1 MVPDGPAVM
10 STAHATPPTVWS
22 MVRRTVLPAWP
33 RRAVRR
39 LAADPHVLLAVA
51 VVLSALAIDAV
62 GRASVVPSLVPM
74 VIYLGAQAGIS
85 LRIAGRRSDP
95 IDTGRLLLAIAA
107 VVTLSLQ
114 GGQIIALPL
123 FGLYIPIVAMA
134 AAIGWRTT
142 AIVGGVA
149 LTAFVGLATRLGA
162 VDPLVAQR
170 GIALLAAMVV
180 LVIGTRRTVTSL
192 ERAARQARTAMAGQR
207 RRARQM
213 AAVEAVGRVLAANG
227 PSSAALDQVMDLLV
241 GRFGYRRPSIYLRD
255 GSIMRLGAYRGYA
268 DPIEVFDG
276 SSGVVGRVMR
286 TRQPALVTDV
296 AEDPDYHAVDPD
308 VRSEVSVP
316 LMSEGSVIGVLNV
329 ESIADE
335 RLDES
340 DRDLMVV
347 VGDRISAALEL
358 ARERQALR
366 DRAALFTRLVAF
378 GTAINTSLDPDRV
391 QQAIV
396 EAIATALEADFA
408 GLVVRDPA
416 TGEDRLTAAFGVDP
430 AYVGVRI
437 LPGEGMVGQAIVRRS
452 VIRDDALG
460 RADFPSTV
468 QGLRIPDTL
477 ATMAIPLIA
486 DEAILGAISVSR
498 TDLSRPFTPLE
509 EEGLTLMAAQVVLAL
524 RNATLHAQV
533 AETAVRD
540 PLTGLWNRRQLDV
553 SLAHLFAVRAR
564 QEPDARR
571 PVAAILFD
579 LDEFGAFNK
588 QHGHMTGDAVLRT
601 FAGILTRRLR
611 SSDLVA
617 RYGGEEFIAVLDG
630 ASLDEARRV
639 ADEIRR
645 DLQAAALTGT
655 QGETLTTTVSAGC
668 ASLGPGVASFE
679 TLLEIADVGLQM
691 AKRGGRNQVVAA

>member
-1 MVPDGPAVM
+1 M
-10 STAHATPPTVWS
+10 
-22 MVRRTVLPAWP
+22 
-33 RRAVRR
+33 RR

-51 VVLSALAIDAV
+51 VVLSGLAIELV
-62 GRASVVPSLVPM
+62 GRARAVPALLPM
-74 VIYLGAQAGIS
+74 GSYLGIQIAIS
-85 LRIAGRRSDP
+85 LRMSGRRSDAL
-95 IDTGRLLLAIAA
+95 DTVRLLLAVAA
-107 VVTLSLQ
+107 VVTISLQ
-114 GGQIIALPL
+114 SGQVIALPL

-149 LTAFVGLATRLGA
+149 LAAFVGLATRLGSI
-162 VDPLVAQR
+162 DPLVAQR

-192 ERAARQARTAMAGQR
+192 ERAVLHARAAMEGQR

-213 AAVEAVGRVLAANG
+213 VAVEAVGRVLAANG
-227 PSSAALDQVMDLLV
+227 PSTAALDQVMELLV
-241 GRFGYRRPSIYLRD
+241 GRFGYRRPSIYILE
-255 GSIMRLGAYRGYA
+255 GSNMRLGAYRGYA
-268 DPIEVFDG
+268 NPIEVFDA
-276 SSGVVGRVMR
+276 STGVIGRVMR
-286 TRQPALVTDV
+286 TGKPAFVPDV
-296 AEDPDYHAVDPD
+296 SADPDYHAADPD

-316 LMSEGSVIGVLNV
+316 LMTGGSVIGVLNV
-329 ESIADE
+329 ESTADE

-358 ARERQALR
+358 ARERRALS

-378 GTAINTSLDPDRV
+378 GTAINTSLEADRV

-396 EAIATALEADFA
+396 DAIADALDTDIA

-416 TGEDRLTAAFGVDP
+416 NGEDRLTAAYGMDP
-430 AYVGVRI
+430 RYLGVRI
-437 LPGEGMVGQAIVRRS
+437 LPGEGMAGRAIVDRS
-452 VIRDDALG
+452 VVRSDALA
-460 RADFPSTV
+460 RADFPSTIR
-468 QGLRIPDTL
+468 GSRIPDIL

-486 DEAILGAISVSR
+486 DDDILGAISVSR

-524 RNATLHAQV
+524 RNTTLHAQV
-533 AETAVRD
+533 AEAAIRD

-564 QEPDARR
+564 QEPDARH

-588 QHGHMTGDAVLRT
+588 LHGHTTGDAVLRA
-601 FAGILTRRLR
+601 FGAILTRRLR

-639 ADEIRR
+639 ADEIRC
-645 DLQAAALTGT
+645 DLQAAALNGSH
-655 QGETLTTTVSAGC
+655 GEILTTTVSAGC
-668 ASLGPGVASFE
+668 ASLGPGVASFA

>member
-1 MVPDGPAVM
+1 M
-10 STAHATPPTVWS
+10 
-22 MVRRTVLPAWP
+22 
-33 RRAVRR
+33 RR
-39 LAADPHVLLAVA
+39 LAADPHVLLAIA
-51 VVLSALAIDAV
+51 VVLSGLAIEVVGQARAV
-62 GRASVVPSLVPM
+62 PALLPM
-74 VIYLGAQAGIS
+74 GIYLGIQVAVS
-85 LRIAGRRSDP
+85 VRMAGRRSEP
-95 IDTGRLLLAIAA
+95 IDTVRLLLAVAA
-107 VVTLSLQ
+107 VVAISLQ
-114 GGQIIALPL
+114 SGQLIALPL
-123 FGLYIPIVAMA
+123 FGLAIPIVAMA

-142 AIVGGVA
+142 AIVGGIA
-149 LTAFVGLATRLGA
+149 LMAFAGLAASLESI
-162 VDPLVAQR
+162 DPLVAQR

-192 ERAARQARTAMAGQR
+192 ERAVLRARTAMAGQR

-227 PSSAALDQVMDLLV
+227 PSTDALDRVMDLLV
-241 GRFGYRRPSIYLRD
+241 GRFGYRRPSIYILD
-255 GSIMRLGAYRGYA
+255 GSSMRLGAQRGYEN
-268 DPIEVFDG
+268 PIEVFDA
-276 SSGVVGRVMR
+276 STGVIGRVMR
-286 TRQPALVTDV
+286 TGETALVADV
-296 AEDPDYHAVDPD
+296 SADPDYHAADPD

-316 LMSEGSVIGVLNV
+316 LLSDGAVIGVLNV
-329 ESIADE
+329 ESIAEE

-347 VGDRISAALEL
+347 VADRISAALEL

-378 GTAINTSLDPDRV
+378 GTAINTSLDPGRV

-396 EAIATALEADFA
+396 EAIAAALETDIA
-408 GLVVRDPA
+408 GLVVRDPSS
-416 TGEDRLTAAFGVDP
+416 GEDRLAAAFGVDP

-437 LPGEGMVGQAIVRRS
+437 LSGEGMAGQAIVRRS
-452 VIRDDALG
+452 IVRDDALM
-460 RADFPSTV
+460 RADYPSTIR
-468 QGLRIPDTL
+468 GSLIPDTL

-486 DEAILGAISVSR
+486 DDAILGAISVSR

-509 EEGLTLMAAQVVLAL
+509 EEGLTLMAAQVALAL
-524 RNATLHAQV
+524 RNTTLHAQV
-533 AETAVRD
+533 AEAAIRD
-540 PLTGLWNRRQLDV
+540 PLTGLWNRRQLDL
-553 SLAHLFAVRAR
+553 SLAHLFAVRTR
-564 QEPDARR
+564 QDPDARH

-588 QHGHMTGDAVLRT
+588 LHGHATGDAVLRT
-601 FAGILTRRLR
+601 FGAILTRRLR

-617 RYGGEEFIAVLDG
+617 RYGGEEFIAILDG

-645 DLQAAALTGT
+645 DLQAAALTGAD
-655 QGETLTTTVSAGC
+655 GETLTTTVSAGC

>member
-1 MVPDGPAVM
+1 MVHRARVPAR
-10 STAHATPPTVWS
+10 S
-22 MVRRTVLPAWP
+22 RRV
-33 RRAVRR
+33 VRR
-39 LAADPHVLLAVA
+39 LAADPHILLAFAVVLSGLAVELVGQTRAVPALVSMAIYLVAQFTISVRMAGRRSEPIHTARLLLAVA
-51 VVLSALAIDAV
+51 AVVA
-62 GRASVVPSLVPM
+62 
-74 VIYLGAQAGIS
+74 IS
-85 LRIAGRRSDP
+85 LLSD
-95 IDTGRLLLAIAA
+95 
-107 VVTLSLQ
+107 
-114 GGQIIALPL
+114 QIIALPL
-123 FGLYIPIVAMA
+123 FGLYIPIIAMA

-142 AIVGGVA
+142 AIVGAVA
-149 LTAFVGLATRLGA
+149 LVALAGLATRLGA

-192 ERAARQARTAMAGQR
+192 ERAVRHARTAMDGQR

-241 GRFGYRRPSIYLRD
+241 GRFGYRRPSIYLLE
-255 GSIMRLGAYRGYA
+255 GSSMRLGAQRGYA

-276 SSGVVGRVMR
+276 STGVIGRVMR
-286 TRQPALVTDV
+286 TGQPAFVTDV
-296 AEDPDYHAVDPD
+296 ATDPDYNVADPD

-316 LMSEGSVIGVLNV
+316 LMSDGSVIGVLNV
-329 ESIADE
+329 ESTADE

-358 ARERQALR
+358 ARERQHLR

-378 GTAINTSLDPDRV
+378 GTAINTSLDPGRV

-396 EAIATALEADFA
+396 EAVAAALETDIA
-408 GLVVRDPA
+408 GLIVRDPT
-416 TGEDRLTAAFGVDP
+416 TGEDRLTAVLGLDA
-430 AYVGVRI
+430 AYLGVRI
-437 LPGEGMVGQAIVRRS
+437 MPGEGMAGQAIERRAI
-452 VIRDDALG
+452 VRDDALA
-460 RADFPSTV
+460 RADFPLTIRGS
-468 QGLRIPDTL
+468 RIPDTL
-477 ATMAIPLIA
+477 AAMASPLIA
-486 DEAILGAISVSR
+486 DDEIVGAISVSR

-524 RNATLHAQV
+524 RNTALHAQV
-533 AETAVRD
+533 AEAAIRD

-553 SLAHLFAVRAR
+553 SLAHLFALRSR
-564 QEPDARR
+564 QEPDARH

-588 QHGHMTGDAVLRT
+588 LHGHATGDAVLRA
-601 FAGILTRRLR
+601 FAAILTRRLR

-630 ASLDEARRV
+630 ANLDEARRV
-639 ADEIRR
+639 ADEIRL
-645 DLQAAALTGT
+645 DLQAAAMTGPH
-655 QGETLTTTVSAGC
+655 GETLTTTVSAGC
-668 ASLGPGVASFE
+668 ASLGPGVSSFD

-691 AKRGGRNQVVAA
+691 AKRSGRNQVVAA